1 MGRYCVD
8 ESGDSG
14 KRKMEDQ
21 IANSQEPSGGRP
33 LPTIEDQRQF
43 WDWHWQNWEKRKVL
57 NDWTERRAQEILK
70 LVQRLPLARPRVLDF
85 GCGRGWFTER
95 LADLGEAHGID
106 LSPEGIA
113 AAQARRPDITY
124 MAGNIYEAPLAKDYF
139 DIVVSQEVIAHV
151 QDQQK
156 YIQRAAELLRA
167 GGYLI
172 VTTGN
177 KFVIDR
183 LGDVGWVK
191 QPPQHIRREL
201 SRGDLKKLLSSQF
214 KILEIFTIIP
224 QGQLGILRVINS
236 FKLNSLAQLLLP
248 QAKIDRLKEKAGF
261 GWQMVFLA
269 QKKA

>member
-1 MGRYCVD
+1 MD
-8 ESGDSG
+8 ESGDNG
-14 KRKMEDQ
+14 KRKMKDQ
-21 IANSQEPSGGRP
+21 MTSSQEPSGGPP

-43 WDWHWQNWEKRKVL
+43 WDWHWQNWEQRKVL
-57 NDWTERRAQEILK
+57 NDWTERRAQEILR
-70 LVQRLPLARPRVLDF
+70 LVQGIPLARPRMLDF
-85 GCGRGWFTER
+85 GCGHGWFTER

-106 LSPEGIA
+106 LSPGGIVA
-113 AAQARRPDITY
+113 ARARRPDIAY
-124 MAGNIYEAPLAKDYF
+124 MAGDIYEVPLPKDYF

-156 YIQRAAELLRA
+156 YIQRAAELLRD

-191 QPPQHIRREL
+191 QPPQHIRHEL
-201 SRGDLKKLLSSQF
+201 SRGQLKKLLSSQF
-214 KILEIFTIIP
+214 KILETFTIIP
-224 QGQLGILRVINS
+224 HGQVGLLRVVNS
-236 FKLNSLAQLLLP
+236 YKLNSLARLFLS
-248 QAKIDRLKEKAGF
+248 QAKINGLKERAGF